1 MQPAPSGV
9 TRRTSLGLVSAVLAL
24 GVAMGAAAQS
34 YPSRNVTIIV
44 PFPAGGI
51 VDAAAR
57 LLQPELERALG
68 RPVVIENRGGA
79 AGAVG
84 TAAVVKAEPDGHTL
98 LFVTDAMT
106 TIEPQLAG
114 PKKLDLGKEFVPI
127 VNMAYGPL
135 ALAAATNVAANSLAE
150 LVQLGK
156 KDPEYLSFGTS
167 GNTTPHRIAGELL
180 QQRGGFKMTHVA
192 YKGTAASVT
201 DLTGGHIELVVG
213 AAGTLKP
220 LADAG
225 KVKLLA
231 VMSKERMPF
240 LPDVPTVAETF
251 PGFEMVTFL
260 GLMAP
265 KGTPAEAVAVLNREV
280 NKILAVPAEREA
292 LEKQGMI
299 VAGGAPGDFTARIAA
314 DYGTRGKVIRELGLT
329 ADPS

>member
-1 MQPAPSGV
+1 MRTASTMTFLKGGFAALTLLCATDGAARAEAFP
-9 TRRTSLGLVSAVLAL
+9 TRPITIVVGYAAGGQADVIARSVGAKLSEAL
-24 GVAMGAAAQS
+24 KVPVVVDNRPGGNAMIAAQGVAQS
-34 YPSRNVTIIV
+34 
-44 PFPAGGI
+44 A
-51 VDAAAR
+51 
-57 LLQPELERALG
+57 
-68 RPVVIENRGGA
+68 
-79 AGAVG
+79 
-84 TAAVVKAEPDGHTL
+84 PDGHTL

-114 PKKLDLGKEFVPI
+114 PKKIDVSAAFVPV

-135 ALAAATNVAANSLAE
+135 ALAAATNVQANSLGE
-150 LVQLGK
+150 LVQLGR
-156 KDPEYLSFGTS
+156 KDPGYLNFGTS

-180 QQRGGFKMTHVA
+180 QQLGGFKMTHVA

-225 KVKLLA
+225 KIKLLA
-231 VMSKERMPF
+231 VMSDKRMPL
-240 LPDVPTVAETF
+240 LPDVPAVSETF

-265 KGTPAEAVAVLNREV
+265 QGTPAEAITVLNREV
-280 NKILAVPAEREA
+280 NAILSAPAERES

-299 VAGGAPGDFTARIAA
+299 VAGGAPADLTTRITA

-329 ADPS
+329 ADP